1 MSCVQY
7 LIIQFLH
14 HNELLQINAMLRIR
28 TTCRNGAV
36 VMDIIRNIYHLI
48 TNSLL
53 YFMEHTNLIVDII
66 KNTPDLIL
74 PLPSLGY
81 IETAQQFMSFCGVI
95 FSEAAVCQILN
106 PKLWLWL
113 NDEDKAEILSGCP
126 ETHRSPSPM
135 SAKLMIIFTRFY

>member
-1 MSCVQY
+1 MSERCCLY
-7 LIIQFLH
+7 FI
-14 HNELLQINAMLRIR
+14 
-28 TTCRNGAV
+28 

-81 IETAQQFMSFCGVI
+81 IETAQQFMAFCVVI
-95 FSEAAVCQILN
+95 LSEAAVCQILN
-106 PKLWLWL
+106 PKL
-113 NDEDKAEILSGCP
+113 
-126 ETHRSPSPM
+126 
-135 SAKLMIIFTRFY
+135 